1 MFDHTRSS
9 AILLSAILML
19 AAVPALAGTAQTQS
33 VTIRSSDLDL
43 ATDAGQ
49 STFQQRI
56 GRAVERVCGVHP
68 RTTRE
73 SEDYANCRQTAR
85 AGAASQFDALVAV
98 ARNSRKVATDGNN
111 AAPLR

>member
-9 AILLSAILML
+9 VILLSAILMF
-19 AAVPALAGTAQTQS
+19 AAVPAIAGTAQTQS

-49 STFQQRI
+49 AIFQQRI

-68 RTTRE
+68 RTTWE
-73 SEDYANCRQTAR
+73 LEAYTNCRQTAR
-85 AGAASQFDALVAV
+85 AGAASQFDALVAA

-111 AAPLR
+111 AAPIR